1 MHTYVLVYVDM
12 YVPWLIWSGHAR
24 ETLRK
29 CSDNEHQDGSEV
41 HHWEMPVTQD
51 YGTHESTYML
61 NDILKVVEQQFS
73 PFTFQLGPP
82 AVVQTLHF
90 REFIVKLALK
100 QSNVLPIRN
109 RYICSGSGWCTFAN
123 I

>member
-1 MHTYVLVYVDM
+1 MCLSWYDQA
-12 YVPWLIWSGHAR
+12 IS
-24 ETLRK
+24 E

-51 YGTHESTYML
+51 YGTHESRFML

-73 PFTFQLGPP
+73 PFTIQLGPP

-90 REFIVKLALK
+90 REFIVKLVLK
-100 QSNVLPIRN
+100 QSYVLPIKN
-109 RYICSGSGWCTFAN
+109 SYICSGSGWCTFAN

>member
-1 MHTYVLVYVDM
+1 
-12 YVPWLIWSGHAR
+12 
-24 ETLRK
+24 
-29 CSDNEHQDGSEV
+29 
-41 HHWEMPVTQD
+41 
-51 YGTHESTYML
+51 ML

-100 QSNVLPIRN
+100 QSYVLPIKKHTV
-109 RYICSGSGWCTFAN
+109 TFAVEVDDVLLQISKSCN
-123 I
+123 YLIF